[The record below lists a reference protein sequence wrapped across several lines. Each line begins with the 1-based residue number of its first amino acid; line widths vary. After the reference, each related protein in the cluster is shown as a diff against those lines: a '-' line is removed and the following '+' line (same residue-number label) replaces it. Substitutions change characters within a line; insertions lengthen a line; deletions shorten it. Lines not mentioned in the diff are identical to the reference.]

1 MVNNESFFL
10 KKSLYERIQPWAELA
25 RYDKPIGFMLL
36 FWPCVW
42 SLLLYG
48 MISNTIPPLSYF
60 LLFFIG
66 SILMRGAG
74 CTWND
79 FLDKD
84 FDKNVDRTKNRPL
97 ASGKI
102 STKHAIIF
110 LIFQLILGLII
121 LLQFNALTILLGCLS
136 LAPIFIYP
144 LMKRIT
150 WWPQLFLGI
159 TFNWGALLGW
169 LSLSNNLSYYPFVL
183 YLSCIFW
190 TVGYDTIYAHQD
202 RDDDIVLGLKSSA
215 IKLGKNTKNS
225 LILFYFIF
233 CFIFSSLVLNISNSF
248 LIYALIASLIIHL
261 FLQIYYLDINNR
273 YNCLK
278 IFKSN
283 NNLGFLI
290 SFYLILEIIIN

>member
-84 FDKNVDRTKNRPL
+84 L
-97 ASGKI
+97 I
-102 STKHAIIF
+102 SLCK
-110 LIFQLILGLII
+110 QKK
-121 LLQFNALTILLGCLS
+121 LS
-136 LAPIFIYP
+136 IN
-144 LMKRIT
+144 T
-150 WWPQLFLGI
+150 
-159 TFNWGALLGW
+159 
-169 LSLSNNLSYYPFVL
+169 
-183 YLSCIFW
+183 W
-190 TVGYDTIYAHQD
+190 TV
-202 RDDDIVLGLKSSA
+202 
-215 IKLGKNTKNS
+215 NS
-225 LILFYFIF
+225 TP
-233 CFIFSSLVLNISNSF
+233 
-248 LIYALIASLIIHL
+248 
-261 FLQIYYLDINNR
+261 
-273 YNCLK
+273 
-278 IFKSN
+278 
-283 NNLGFLI
+283 
-290 SFYLILEIIIN
+290 

>member
-202 RDDDIVLGLKSSA
+202 RDDDIVLGL
-215 IKLGKNTKNS
+215 S
-225 LILFYFIF
+225 LIHI
-233 CFIFSSLVLNISNSF
+233 
-248 LIYALIASLIIHL
+248 
-261 FLQIYYLDINNR
+261 
-273 YNCLK
+273 
-278 IFKSN
+278 
-283 NNLGFLI
+283 
-290 SFYLILEIIIN
+290 